1 MKHFCQFIKEKIFN
15 YELQKQQLCVFKILQ
30 VFKYQKIVILNNI
43 KIRFSRKTLFTLKDS
58 IANMSFKE
66 KEQIKQSLFVEN
78 AVDEEFTNQGASVMN
93 ATANIIKSGIGTGLL
108 FMPYVFSQCG
118 IVLSI
123 VFMGLMGGVAFYC
136 WSQLCRIIRIL
147 EQKGIKYENH
157 SQLTIETAAGL
168 IMGEKYKNFSIIVTL
183 IFIYGTSLGY
193 CVFILQTMQDFLP
206 NDYITLAIIFV
217 IYMPLSMFRQ
227 IEKLGIFSQFSLVA
241 LSFSICVI
249 LGYSSYQISD
259 NDYSGFTAKVFDFS
273 SLPLYFGVFAFAYDI
288 NGVVTEVHAS
298 MKEKHKFNR
307 VLFVFILFSFALG
320 SLLGVLGY
328 FAFQDDVKSVIFK
341 NFNNIGAFSAIISSL
356 ISLSIVASI
365 LLYGFPIVKTVDR
378 LTARAQPNPSVITM
392 IITRLIFFLS
402 ISFQG
407 IYVQSITNIFNL
419 LGSVFSVIL
428 TFVLPIILLEKM
440 KYLERK
446 RIQIQS
452 RVKASANS
460 GSRSQTQ
467 SDNTDKYQQIQ
478 QNQNQN
484 QINLSNQK
492 KETLPQ
498 GTLNTVFNIF
508 VVVIGITGG
517 VSGLV
522 SSIIDLS
529 S

>member
-1 MKHFCQFIKEKIFN
+1 M
-15 YELQKQQLCVFKILQ
+15 
-30 VFKYQKIVILNNI
+30 
-43 KIRFSRKTLFTLKDS
+43 SLKD
-58 IANMSFKE
+58 E
-66 KEQIKQSLFVEN
+66 EQTKQSLLADN

-123 VFMGLMGGVAFYC
+123 VFMGLMGAVAFYC

-147 EQKGIKYENH
+147 EQNGIKYENH
-157 SQLTIETAAGL
+157 SQLTLETAAGL
-168 IMGEKYKNFSIIVTL
+168 IMGEKYKHFSIIVTL
-183 IFIYGTSLGY
+183 IFIYGSSVGY
-193 CVFILQTMQDFLP
+193 CIFILQTMQDYIP
-206 NDYITLAIIFV
+206 NYYITLAIVFV

-227 IEKLGIFSQFSLVA
+227 IEKLGIFSQFALVA

-259 NDYSGFTAKVFDFS
+259 NNFSGFTAKIFDFS

-307 VLFVFILFSFALG
+307 VLFAFIFFSFVLG

-328 FAFQDDVKSVIFK
+328 YAFKDDVNSVIFK
-341 NFNNIGAFSAIISSL
+341 NFNDIGAFSTIISSL

-378 LTARAQPNPSVITM
+378 LTARAQPNPNIITM

-407 IYVQSITNIFNL
+407 IYVQSITNVFNL
-419 LGSVFSVIL
+419 LGCVFSVIL
-428 TFVLPIILLEKM
+428 TFVLPMILLEKM
-440 KYLERK
+440 KYLEK
-446 RIQIQS
+446 KGIQVQS
-452 RVKASANS
+452 RVKSSAIE
-460 GSRSQTQ
+460 GSSTQTV
-467 SDNTDKYQQIQ
+467 SDNTDQQQQIQ
-478 QNQNQN
+478 PNQNQYQVKN
-484 QINLSNQK
+484 NQK

-498 GTLNTVFNIF
+498 GILNTVFNIL

-517 VSGLV
+517 VSGLI